1 MKDRT
6 ALAHSRF
13 RRLDR
18 MSVHTLMTAHPAS
31 YAALRADTCS
41 SHSEVKHA
49 AEWLSAVAEAPRQP
63 WKNDADCSVSSE
75 NQVFSFSKLIGIL
88 AMGVEPICALQDSFD
103 LVLVVSNNLD
113 LEEAA
118 CGAGTQLKRP

>member
-1 MKDRT
+1 MCLVFRT
-6 ALAHSRF
+6 DA
-13 RRLDR
+13 
-18 MSVHTLMTAHPAS
+18 
-31 YAALRADTCS
+31 CS

-75 NQVFSFSKLIGIL
+75 NQVLSFGKLIGIL
-88 AMGVEPICALQDSFD
+88 ATGVEPICALQDSFD

-118 CGAGTQLKRP
+118 CGAGTQLKMP